1 MDEVLRVETAFSL
14 GFARPFA
21 PFLFGSDSHAF
32 GHPGAGGSFGFADP
46 TREVGFG
53 YVMNRMGFHL
63 SDDPREKA
71 LRDAVYACL
80 P

>member
-1 MDEVLRVETAFSL
+1 MLKVPTAFSL
-14 GFARPFA
+14 GFARPLD
-21 PFLFGSDSHAF
+21 PFLFGSDASAF

-46 TREVGFG
+46 KRGVSFA